1 MQKHKIA
8 LAIATT
14 LALSACGGG
23 GNNNS
28 DALALLALANANNP
42 APTNPQTPP
51 PTDPGTPP
59 TNPGTPDPGPTDPE
73 PQPEPEPE
81 AKVLLEESFD
91 GLTALPAGWRLK
103 SNNVGTVSVQDG
115 SLFIDGRAHSTNM
128 TAVLLPQSLEAL
140 SNYRIDVVFTFGA
153 ANNNGRWGS
162 VMYRT
167 SSDSATPV
175 NEPYYQFAIRQNAM
189 ASNGTEFA
197 LRRAGGWNVQGTH
210 AYGEAID
217 GEKTYTATV
226 MVHGNRVRQ
235 YLNGRLTHDMSLDEA
250 MSKGGIGL
258 QTAGLVMRV
267 DSVKVTEQL
276 KALPEITKLVAVQ
289 DSGTQAAM
297 APTLVLSAAA
307 NQDLA
312 ASGASNLLYG
322 IDASLNL
329 RSEAGESLGSL
340 AQYFAQAERRTIPV
354 LRIADS
360 ATVDALVRFTQE
372 NDSLGDVTLLSDN
385 VELLAHARTQ
395 LPAVRTAVDFSGSGF
410 LGNTRQDI
418 LQVVSATNRA
428 KAKIAI
434 LPPAMVNRATV
445 SHLQRLLIT
454 TWARSNASSATQAAD
469 VLTTGVNG
477 VVPANATSSAMF
489 AKVLRALPAN
499 TLLRKPLITGH
510 RGMPSQVD
518 ENTLEGARAAV
529 AVGAD
534 AVENDIYMT
543 TDGHLVIMHDTT
555 VNRTTNGTGAIESM
569 TLAQVQALRTK
580 GQGHAVPT
588 LKQFF
593 EEFRGRSTVHFVE
606 IKSSNAGIVPLL
618 QKELAELDVRDQ
630 VVTISFDAN
639 QIKRMGSTLPEIS
652 NGFLNSFAGGSDP
665 LLDLRT
671 ILNGTQQNSATFNPS
686 YTGLSAAAMEAGKH
700 RGITFWPWT
709 LNNES
714 EFYRFYSYGTNGLTT
729 DYAWWARD
737 FPVALSAAATGTATV
752 GQPLSLPI
760 TLSTQVGQTLS
771 PTATGVAAVIDG
783 TATHSTAA
791 DGTVTFTSAGT
802 ATVLPGYRHR
812 MGDGTYS
819 YVIVGK
825 PMTLTVS
832 ATPAP

>member
-1 MQKHKIA
+1 MHNKHRIA
-8 LAIATT
+8 LAIATV

-23 GNNNS
+23 GNNSNS
-28 DALALLALANANNP
+28 DALALLALANANRPPASNP
-42 APTNPQTPP
+42 EAPA

-59 TNPGTPDPGPTDPE
+59 TEPATPEPEPE

-81 AKVLLEESFD
+81 AKVLLEESFE

-103 SNNVGTVSVQDG
+103 SNNVGTVAVQDG

-153 ANNNGRWGS
+153 ANNNARWGS

-175 NEPYYQFAIRQNAM
+175 NEPYYQFAIRQNAT

-197 LRRAGGWNVQGTH
+197 LRKNGGWNVQGTH

-217 GEKTYTATV
+217 AEKTYTATV

-297 APTLVLSAAA
+297 APTLVLSAGA

-322 IDASLNL
+322 IDSSLNL
-329 RSEAGESLGSL
+329 RSEAGESLGTL

-360 ATVDALVRFTQE
+360 ATVDALVQFTQE

-385 VELLAHARTQ
+385 VELLAKARAQ
-395 LPAVRTAVDFSGSGF
+395 LPAVRTAVDFSASGF

-428 KAKIAI
+428 KAKIAV
-434 LPPAMVNRATV
+434 LPAGMVNRATV

-454 TWARSNASSATQAAD
+454 TWARSGASTATQAAE
-469 VLTTGVNG
+469 VLLTGVNG
-477 VVPANATSSAMF
+477 VVPANAASSAVF

-499 TLLRKPLITGH
+499 TLLRKPLVTGH

-529 AVGAD
+529 AAGAD

-543 TDGHLVIMHDTT
+543 TDGHLVIMHDAT
-555 VNRTTNGTGAIESM
+555 VNRTTNGTGNIESM

-580 GQGHAVPT
+580 GQGYAVPT

-606 IKSSNAGIVPLL
+606 IKSGNAGIVPLL

-630 VVTISFDAN
+630 MVTISFDGN
-639 QIKRMGSTLPEIS
+639 QIKRMGSTLPEIT
-652 NGFLNSFAGGSDP
+652 NGYLNSFAGGSDP

-671 ILNGTQQNSATFNPS
+671 ILNATQQNSSTFNPS

-714 EFYRFYSYGTNGLTT
+714 EFYRFYSYGTHGLTT

-737 FPVALSAAATGTATV
+737 FPVALSAATTGTATV
-752 GQPLSLPI
+752 GQPLSLPV

-771 PTATGVAAVIDG
+771 PTNTGLAAVIDG
-783 TATHSTAA
+783 NATHSTAP

-832 ATPAP
+832 ATPAR